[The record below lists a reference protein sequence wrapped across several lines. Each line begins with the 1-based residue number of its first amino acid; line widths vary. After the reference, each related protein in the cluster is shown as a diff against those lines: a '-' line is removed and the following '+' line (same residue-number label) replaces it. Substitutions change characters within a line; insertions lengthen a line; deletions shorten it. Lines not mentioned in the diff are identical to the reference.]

1 MLNSLYSY
9 YLVPLVANRQLCVI
23 GVKTCMECM
32 EPIDE
37 HKFEVATDVHGITDG
52 PRLGRCRVIDR
63 VNISCHFYVP
73 HFLARITK
81 KIF

>member
-1 MLNSLYSY
+1 
-9 YLVPLVANRQLCVI
+9 
-23 GVKTCMECM
+23 MECM

-37 HKFEVATDVHGITDG
+37 HKFEVTTDVHGITDG

-63 VNISCHFYVP
+63 VNISCHCYVP